1 MVGVIMKFPSVLVY
15 HAVVSSVD
23 PSGGGLV
30 SIGVDLP
37 DYLDDVG
44 VLGFIRDR
52 LGVGC
57 FGEAVGVIE
66 GLGDSGCFSVSR
78 GGGVGGCFQGGNR
91 GVLVGWLDS
100 L

>member
-52 LGVGC
+52 QIHQ
-57 FGEAVGVIE
+57 EIPQTIPQE
-66 GLGDSGCFSVSR
+66 IP
-78 GGGVGGCFQGGNR
+78 QQQPQTQ
-91 GVLVGWLDS
+91 
-100 L
+100 

>member
-57 FGEAVGVIE
+57 FGEAVG
-66 GLGDSGCFSVSR
+66 LKDRLLWFSLDGWGYYEVSECSCVSCC
-78 GGGVGGCFQGGNR
+78 G
-91 GVLVGWLDS
+91 
-100 L
+100 